1 VRRENAALSSGCKS
15 HPVIAP
21 TGSSRSGYGGDEIA
35 EAFGKRVTIYGDRAS
50 VQAVMRV
57 NAEQASKCAVERRD
71 HPVGDRPTRQL
82 SLQPVAIGAVVEVTK
97 RLKLSME
104 RVT

>member
-1 VRRENAALSSGCKS
+1 LCVTAINRLSMSAEGVRRENAALSSGCKS

-35 EAFGKRVTIYGDRAS
+35 EAFGKRVTIYGDSAS

-57 NAEQASKCAVERRD
+57 NAEQASKRTM
-71 HPVGDRPTRQL
+71 HRPTRQ
-82 SLQPVAIGAVVEVTK
+82 PYRG
-97 RLKLSME
+97 RLTRLG
-104 RVT
+104 